1 MSNDSD
7 DSDDSKVGYKK
18 PPKHTQFKKG
28 QSGNPNG
35 RPKGTKNLTT
45 DMKEELN
52 EQVIITEG
60 GRDTQH
66 SKQRVIVKRTVQKA
80 INGDM
85 RAVEIVIKMNAQH
98 SDSDS
103 EEVGSE
109 RLSPDDQDIIDRYFS
124 EVHKHGK
131 NDDSEDGKHDD

>member
-7 DSDDSKVGYKK
+7 DSDDNKVGYKN

-35 RPKGTKNLTT
+35 RPKGTKNFKT
-45 DMKEELN
+45 DLKEELN
-52 EQVIITEG
+52 EQVKITEG
-60 GRDTQH
+60 GREALF
-66 SKQRVIVKRTVQKA
+66 SKQRVMVKRAIQKS

-85 RAVEIVIKMNAQH
+85 RAFEILIKLDAQH
-98 SDSDS
+98 LDSDS
-103 EEVGSE
+103 EEVDTK
-109 RLSPDDQDIIDRYFS
+109 RLSPDDQDIINRYFS

-131 NDDSEDGKHDD
+131 DDDSEDGET